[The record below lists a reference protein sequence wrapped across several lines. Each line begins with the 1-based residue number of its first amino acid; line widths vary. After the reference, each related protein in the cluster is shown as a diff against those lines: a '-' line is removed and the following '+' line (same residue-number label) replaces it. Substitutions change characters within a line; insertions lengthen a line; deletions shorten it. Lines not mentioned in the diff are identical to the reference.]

1 MIILSVS
8 IKMPSL
14 VLTLTNNKSVLSA
27 QYFPPILLNS
37 SYECALI
44 DFQTVNSIP
53 NVDET
58 NNLFHYGENELI
70 IIPCGAYEISDIEA
84 YLLKMLR
91 EKNNINETIS
101 IEANTNTFKCIIR
114 CSKVIDFTK
123 NNSIGSLLG
132 FKKRILKPHID
143 YESELPIN
151 IFKVSTLRV
160 ESNIT
165 TGSYFN
171 NSTNHSIYEFTP
183 SVPPGYKIM
192 QTPRNLI
199 YLPVTTRV
207 IDNITLKVIDQGGN
221 LIDFRGELI
230 SIRLHLK
237 SC

>member
-1 MIILSVS
+1 MIICSVS
-8 IKMPSL
+8 IKMSSL
-14 VLTLTNNKSVLSA
+14 VLTLTNNTSVLSA
-27 QYFPPILLNS
+27 QYFPPILLS
-37 SYECALI
+37 TSYECALI
-44 DFQTVNSIP
+44 DFQAVNSIP
-53 NVDET
+53 NVDES
-58 NNLFHYGENELI
+58 NNQFHYGEDELI
-70 IIPCGAYEISDIEA
+70 IIPLGSYEVNEIEA

-91 EKNNINETIS
+91 EKNHVNETIS
-101 IEANTNTFKCIIR
+101 IEANKNTFKCSIR

-123 NNSIGSLLG
+123 KNSIGSLLG

-143 YESELPIN
+143 YESDLSIN
-151 IFKVSTLRV
+151 IFKVSSLKV

-171 NSTNHSIYEFTP
+171 NLTNHSIYEFTP

-199 YLPVTTRV
+199 YLPVATRV
-207 IDNITLKVIDQGGN
+207 IDNITLKIVDQGGN